1 MPAHDMRLAFVV
13 QLGNETSPA
22 TGSFE
27 GWVAEVD
34 SCTELRFRSAEE
46 LLNFL
51 GQRFELAMGTT
62 GNPDAGDECQLPDP
76 NHPRDEGEESR

>member
-1 MPAHDMRLAFVV
+1 MRLAFVV
-13 QLGNETSPA
+13 QLRNETNPA
-22 TGSFE
+22 TGTFE

-51 GQRFELAMGTT
+51 GQRFELAMGITK
-62 GNPDAGDECQLPDP
+62 DAGEYEGRELRDP
-76 NHPRDEGEESR
+76 NGPHDGGEGTR